1 MDLSVRANLP
11 ELMDAEDLD
20 IAVYNRCLSDLA
32 AVNRVTLTH
41 RATLQFLSEST
52 KHLQAGSKIAIL
64 DVGCGHGDLL
74 RGIATW
80 AAKRGFAAELSGL
93 DLNPRS
99 AEAAAAASRPHQNI
113 SYITGNVFGFSPIN
127 QPDFIVTSQFT
138 HHLPDE
144 DIIRLLHWLDGT
156 ALRGWHIADL
166 HRHVIP
172 YYGFRL
178 LTRLFGWH
186 RIVRLDGTISI
197 ARSFRRTD
205 WEGYLAAAGI
215 EARITWHP
223 LFRLCV
229 GKIK

>member
-11 ELMDAEDLD
+11 EIMDAEDLD
-20 IAVYNRCLSDLA
+20 IAIYNRCLSDLA
-32 AVNRVTLTH
+32 AVNRVTMTH
-41 RATLQFLSEST
+41 RATLQFLSEAT
-52 KHLQAGSKIAIL
+52 KRLQLGSKISIL

-74 RGIATW
+74 RRIATW
-80 AAKRGFAAELSGL
+80 ADKRGFAVELSGL

-99 AEAAAAASRPHQNI
+99 AQAAAAASRPDQSI
-113 SYITGNVFGFSPIN
+113 SYITGNVFDFTPLN
-127 QPDFIVTSQFT
+127 RPDFIVTSQFT

-144 DIIRLLHWLDGT
+144 DIVRLLRWLDST
-156 ALRGWHIADL
+156 AQRGWHIADL

-172 YYGFRL
+172 YYGFRW

-197 ARSFRRTD
+197 ARSFRRSD
-205 WEGYLAAAGI
+205 WEGYLAAVGI
-215 EARITWHP
+215 DARITWHP

-229 GKIK
+229 DKIK

>member
-41 RATLQFLSEST
+41 WPTLQFLSAAT
-52 KHLQAGSKIAIL
+52 KQLPAGSKISIL

-80 AAKRGFAAELSGL
+80 AARSGFDAELTGL

-99 AEAAAAASRPHQNI
+99 AQAAAAASRPEQNI
-113 SYITGNVFGFSPIN
+113 NYITGNVFGFSPAIP
-127 QPDFIVTSQFT
+127 PDFIVTSQFT
-138 HHLPDE
+138 HHLSDD
-144 DIIRLLHWLDGT
+144 DIIRLLQWLDET
-156 ALRGWHIADL
+156 AKRGWHIADL

-197 ARSFRRTD
+197 ARSFRRAD
-205 WEGYLAAAGI
+205 WHRYLAAANI
-215 EARITWHP
+215 DATISWHP
-223 LFRLCV
+223 LFRFCV
-229 GKIK
+229 SRMK